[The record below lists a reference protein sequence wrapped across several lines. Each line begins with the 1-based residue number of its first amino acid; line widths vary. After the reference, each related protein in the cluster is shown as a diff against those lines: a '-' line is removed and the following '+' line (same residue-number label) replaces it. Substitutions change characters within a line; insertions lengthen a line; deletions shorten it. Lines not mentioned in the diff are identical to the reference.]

1 MEFIIVSGI
10 SGAGK
15 TSVLHAME
23 DIGFYCVDNI
33 PPALLSTFYELCDKS
48 TDTRMKH
55 VAVVIDVRGA
65 DVSDSLSIELA
76 KLRRENCPYKILF
89 LDASNDVLVRRFSA
103 TRRKHPLF
111 PDTSLHTINEAVNLE
126 RTMLSTLK
134 ESADYLIDSSYLSA
148 AQLKERVTTLF
159 LDNDTSALAVTCMSF
174 GFKYGTPTEADVMF
188 DVRCLPNPFYIE
200 ELKYKN
206 GLDKEVKEYVMKW
219 EQTQGVLK
227 RMIDLLDYM
236 LPLYA
241 DEGKSQLVI
250 AIGCTGG
257 KHRSVALTQE
267 IYCHLTEQ
275 RHKVSVHHRD
285 IRKA

>member
-33 PPALLSTFYELCDKS
+33 PPALLTTFYELCDNS
-48 TDTRMKH
+48 ADIRMKR
-55 VAVVIDVRGA
+55 VAVVLDIRGGEVFDEFFNA
-65 DVSDSLSIELA
+65 IA
-76 KLRRENCPYKILF
+76 KLRKEGYAYKILF
-89 LDASNDVLVRRFSA
+89 LDANDDVLVRRFRA

-111 PDTSLHTINEAVNLE
+111 SDCTLYTINEAVDMERNL
-126 RTMLSTLK
+126 LSRVK
-134 ESADYLIDSSYLSA
+134 QSADYLIDSSYLST

-159 LDNDTSALAVTCMSF
+159 LDDDISALAVTCMSF
-174 GFKYGTPTEADVMF
+174 GFKYGVPTEADLMF

-200 ELKYKN
+200 DLKYKT
-206 GLDKEVKEYVMKW
+206 GIDEPVRDYVMKW
-219 EQTQGVLK
+219 EQTQGVLQ
-227 RMIDLLDYM
+227 RILAFLDYTM
-236 LPLYA
+236 PLYS

-257 KHRSVALTQE
+257 KHRSVALTQAV
-267 IYCHLTEQ
+267 YNHLIENK
-275 RHKVSVHHRD
+275 HKVSVHHRD
-285 IRKA
+285 IGKA

>member
-15 TSVLHAME
+15 TSALHAME

-48 TDTRMKH
+48 TDERMKR
-55 VAVVIDVRGA
+55 VAVVLDIRVGNFYEEFSA
-65 DVSDSLSIELA
+65 AAA
-76 KLRRENCPYKILF
+76 KLKKENYQFKILF
-89 LDASNDVLVRRFSA
+89 LYSNNDVLVRRFRA
-103 TRRKHPLF
+103 TRRKHPLC
-111 PDTSLHTINEAVNLE
+111 PDTTIYTINEAVNLE
-126 RTMLSTLK
+126 RELLMKLK
-134 ESADYLIDSSYLSA
+134 ATADYLIDSSYLSTS
-148 AQLKERVTTLF
+148 QLKERISTLF
-159 LDNDTSALAVTCMSF
+159 LDNDISALAVTCMSF
-174 GFKYGTPTEADVMF
+174 GFKYGVPTEADLMF

-200 ELKYKN
+200 DLKYKN
-206 GLDKEVKEYVMKW
+206 GLDNPVKEYVMKW
-219 EQTQGVLK
+219 EQTQGVL
-227 RMIDLLDYM
+227 RRIIDYIDYS

-267 IYCHLTEQ
+267 LYNHLIENK
-275 RHKVSVHHRD
+275 HKVSVHHRD
-285 IRKA
+285 VGKA

>member
-33 PPALLSTFYELCDKS
+33 PPALLTTFYELCDNS
-48 TDTRMKH
+48 ADIRMKR
-55 VAVVIDVRGA
+55 VAVVLDIRGGEVFDEFFNA
-65 DVSDSLSIELA
+65 IA
-76 KLRRENCPYKILF
+76 KLRKEGYAYKILF
-89 LDASNDVLVRRFSA
+89 LDANDDVLVRRFRA

-111 PDTSLHTINEAVNLE
+111 SDCTLHTINEAVDIERNL
-126 RTMLSTLK
+126 LSRVK
-134 ESADYLIDSSYLSA
+134 QSADYLIDSSYLST

-159 LDNDTSALAVTCMSF
+159 LDDDISALAVTCMSF
-174 GFKYGTPTEADVMF
+174 GFKYGVPTEADLMF

-200 ELKYKN
+200 DLKYKT
-206 GLDKEVKEYVMKW
+206 GIDEPVRDYVMKW
-219 EQTQGVLK
+219 EQTQGVLQ
-227 RMIDLLDYM
+227 RILTFLDYTM
-236 LPLYA
+236 PLYS

-257 KHRSVALTQE
+257 KHRSVALTQAV
-267 IYCHLTEQ
+267 YNHLIENK
-275 RHKVSVHHRD
+275 HKVSVHHRD
-285 IRKA
+285 IGKA

>member
-33 PPALLSTFYELCDKS
+33 PPALLTTFYELCNKS
-48 TDTRMKH
+48 ADARMKH
-55 VAVVIDVRGA
+55 VAVVIDIRGG
-65 DVSDSLSIELA
+65 DVFDEFYNAIG
-76 KLRRENCPYKILF
+76 KLKKENYPYKILF
-89 LDASNDVLVRRFSA
+89 LDANNDVIVRRYRA

-111 PDTSLHTINEAVNLE
+111 PDTSLHTINEAVNME
-126 RTMLSTLK
+126 RSLLIQLK
-134 ESADYLIDSSYLSA
+134 ESADYLIDSSYLSS
-148 AQLKERVTTLF
+148 AQLKERITTLF

-174 GFKYGTPTEADVMF
+174 GFKYGVPTEADLMF
-188 DVRCLPNPFYIE
+188 DVRCLPNPFYID

-206 GLDKEVKEYVMKW
+206 GLDEPVRDYVMKW
-219 EQTQGVLK
+219 EQTRGVFDRILAF
-227 RMIDLLDYM
+227 LDYTM
-236 LPLYA
+236 PLYA

-257 KHRSVALTQE
+257 KHRSVALTQAV
-267 IYCHLTEQ
+267 YNHLIENK
-275 RHKVSVHHRD
+275 HKVSVHHRD
-285 IRKA
+285 IGKA